1 MQALREPLS
10 IRSAE
15 LRATLGVAP
24 ATLTEIYRKAG
35 VTALEEGLV
44 GRGASKSITSDDV
57 RKILEGRG
65 FKYPEKVRVA
75 AFMMCK
81 GGVGKTTSTYFLAQR
96 LAAYGCRVLAID
108 ADSQG
113 NMTSAFNLEQYGC
126 EVDTETPILV
136 DVLTKRC
143 TLQDAIIAIA
153 PNLHIV
159 PSNPLNAT
167 LEGKIRELYKN
178 PSLPLK
184 KALAPVA
191 SNYDFILIDCAPALN
206 LTNTAIISAAD
217 TVILPVAPDK
227 FSQIGL
233 DQTLREI
240 NQIEQDFGL
249 SVETKILFTKFD
261 AREFTSLKY
270 LSEIVNKHMDRRFL
284 TAIRT
289 CSDVKNA
296 ITRKEDLF
304 ALKKSNAKEDFDS
317 FAREL
322 MGLDKF
328 VGRRK
333 NADN

>member
-1 MQALREPLS
+1 MQSLREPLS
-10 IRSAE
+10 IRSAD
-15 LRATLGVAP
+15 LRSTLGVAP
-24 ATLTEIYRKAG
+24 ATLTEIYRRAG
-35 VTALEEGLV
+35 VTALEEGTV
-44 GRGASKSITSDDV
+44 GRGSSKSITSDDV

-143 TLQDAIIAIA
+143 TIQDAIIAVA

>member
-1 MQALREPLS
+1 
-10 IRSAE
+10 
-15 LRATLGVAP
+15 
-24 ATLTEIYRKAG
+24 
-35 VTALEEGLV
+35 
-44 GRGASKSITSDDV
+44 
-57 RKILEGRG
+57 
-65 FKYPEKVRVA
+65 
-75 AFMMCK
+75 
-81 GGVGKTTSTYFLAQR
+81 
-96 LAAYGCRVLAID
+96 
-108 ADSQG
+108 
-113 NMTSAFNLEQYGC
+113 
-126 EVDTETPILV
+126 
-136 DVLTKRC
+136 
-143 TLQDAIIAIA
+143 
-153 PNLHIV
+153 
-159 PSNPLNAT
+159 
-167 LEGKIRELYKN
+167 
-178 PSLPLK
+178 LK

-270 LSEIVNKHMDRRFL
+270 LSEIVNKHTERRFL

-317 FAREL
+317 FAREM